1 MPPFIIDEKKSKLVV
16 MARSKVHDTK
26 LVWTGVTG
34 SIDADL
40 SDLVATT
47 SDITVDM
54 STGDAGDWVKNRK
67 LRKELDFD
75 KNPSASFALE
85 SIGDLQH
92 TGDSVSATLN
102 GKLSWRGKTIDVS
115 VQTQGTLN
123 ESSLVVSGKF
133 DIDMTTLGIK
143 APKVLMIKIDDVV
156 NCEIAIH
163 AAR

>member
-16 MARSKVHDTK
+16 MARSKVHDTT
-26 LVWTGVTG
+26 LVWTGVRG
-34 SIDADL
+34 SIEADL
-40 SDLVATT
+40 SDLSATR

-67 LRKELDFD
+67 LRKELNFE

-92 TGDSVSATLN
+92 TGDSVSATLK

-133 DIDMTTLGIK
+133 DIDMTLLGIK